1 MSLSGAVEK
10 RSWLFH
16 LDAIDRIALTNIIGR
31 CPQPSEMTI
40 VAVGSVSPHRAL
52 REFNPTA
59 QDAMVLFPICKDH
72 WWNLSR
78 WRPNDDPRQTI
89 PG

>member
-1 MSLSGAVEK
+1 
-10 RSWLFH
+10 
-16 LDAIDRIALTNIIGR
+16 
-31 CPQPSEMTI
+31 MTI